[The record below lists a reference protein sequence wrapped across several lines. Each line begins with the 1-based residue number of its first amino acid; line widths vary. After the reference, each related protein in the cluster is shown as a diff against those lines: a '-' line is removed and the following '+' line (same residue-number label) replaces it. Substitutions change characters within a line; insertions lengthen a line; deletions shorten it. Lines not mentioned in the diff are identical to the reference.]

1 MTETTQARLTDL
13 LGAAREARE
22 LAYAPYSRLAV
33 GAAVLTGDG
42 RFVGG
47 ANVENASYPLSVCA
61 ERTAIQRAVTEDG
74 SREVVAVAVVS
85 SSGAETWP
93 CGGCRQV
100 IHEFGPA
107 ATIVTEN
114 ADGLPVT
121 RELPDLL
128 PEAFGPGDLPT

>member
-1 MTETTQARLTDL
+1 MTDTTQAQLADL
-13 LGAAREARE
+13 LAAARGARE
-22 LAYAPYSRLAV
+22 SAYAPYSRFAV
-33 GAAVLTGDG
+33 GSAVLTGDG
-42 RFVGG
+42 RVVAG
-47 ANVENASYPLSVCA
+47 ANVENASYPLSACA
-61 ERTAIQRAVTEDG
+61 ERTAIQRAVTEEG
-74 SREVVAVAVVS
+74 SREVVAVAVV

-114 ADGLPVT
+114 PDGLPVT